1 MATLSVLGLL
11 RGLEELNPFLFIR
24 SGQHDTYST
33 FRFANPVARLAR
45 HCRADV
51 QPGTGPGSHGR

>member
-1 MATLSVLGLL
+1 MTTNLFSAY
-11 RGLEELNPFLFIR
+11 LEALENVHFFFIR

-45 HCRADV
+45 HRRADT
-51 QPGTGPGSHGR
+51 QPGAGPGGHGR

>member
-1 MATLSVLGLL
+1 MAAKLFSAYIEA
-11 RGLEELNPFLFIR
+11 LENVHFFFIR

-45 HCRADV
+45 HRRADT
-51 QPGTGPGSHGR
+51 QPGAGPGGHGR